1 MRDALGGLVSLVII
15 VVAMVLISGTLA
27 FSVNYTKA
35 FRVKNKII
43 TTIEN
48 HEGYSSTVHDEIK
61 NYAKSIGYNINTP
74 SSFRPSESGWTGIS
88 DCGFYYKEI
97 KTTCSGTITDC
108 VEKKYYEIVT
118 FVTVDIPIIKK
129 IMPHIEFFQV
139 KGTTKSITIK

>member
-1 MRDALGGLVSLVII
+1 MRDALGGVVNLVII
-15 VVAMVLISGTLA
+15 VVFITLVSGYLA

-48 HEGYSSTVHDEIK
+48 YEGYSSKAHNEIK

-74 SSFRPSESGWTGIS
+74 RNFKANDWTGVP
-88 DCGFYYKEI
+88 DCGFYYREI
-97 KTTCSGTITDC
+97 TSQKAPSSGVTDY
-108 VEKKYYEIVT
+108 VEKKYYEVIT
-118 FVTVDIPIIKK
+118 FVTVDIPIINK
-129 IMPHIEFFQV
+129 IMPHIEFFQI